1 MGSLILTFLSLLL
14 LSIAINYDDRRP
26 ISAKI
31 KYKFRVKDNSFF
43 KKIFKLKVK
52 CFKTIPKNAQI
63 NKLIFIIKAINFNL
77 KI

>member
-43 KKIFKLKVK
+43 KKIFKIDKKVVE
-52 CFKTIPKNAQI
+52 
-63 NKLIFIIKAINFNL
+63 IIKNMIYTAL
-77 KI
+77 K